1 MELSNL
7 IQLKQTIEANPR
19 VRRKELLSSCNLTK
33 RDLEN
38 LINKNILRRSG
49 RTKGVSFY
57 WGLDVEPDYRLMSY
71 IEGSSLEYAKKESI
85 ISVVTDMFDVIVRV
99 SPGVTLTIKNDNEV
113 ILSKDNKEKVTF
125 TDPQELKTLLNFLQ

>member
-57 WGLDVEPDYRLMSY
+57 WGLDTEPDYRLMSY